1 MNSHKPNRL
10 INERSPYLLQHAHNP
25 VDWYPWCE
33 EAFEKAR
40 MEDKPVFL
48 SIGYSTC
55 HWCHVMEKESFEDNE
70 AAGIMNQHFVSIK
83 VDREERPD
91 IDNIYMMVC
100 QLMNGTGG
108 WPLSIF
114 MTPDKKPF
122 FAGTYFPKEDRYGRA
137 GFKNLLLGIN
147 SFWLNRRN
155 ELLESSEQITFYLN
169 EIYKKE
175 APAQQIDETI
185 TKNAFEYFSQKFDNE
200 YGGFGTAPKF
210 PSPHNLM
217 FLLRYA
223 ETSNN
228 NRALEMVTKTLLEMR
243 KGGIYDHVGFGF
255 HRYSTD
261 KHWLLPHFE
270 KMIYDQALLIIAFA
284 EAFQSTG
291 EIIFKNAAE
300 EIIEYIL
307 RDMRSPEGGFYS
319 AEDADSEGVEGK
331 FYLWTH
337 KEIFDLLENDD
348 AEFITNYFNVSAN
361 GNFAD
366 ESTREFTGDNILH
379 ASNYDKNLSEKFI
392 RTRQRLF
399 EHREKRI
406 HPFKDQKILTDW
418 NALVISALSIAGRI
432 LDNESYIKKAIECYE
447 FISAQMFNEKNQLM
461 HRYKDGKAEIDAK
474 LDDYAS
480 IIWALIE
487 LYRSTFTAKYL
498 LRAVELTDYTITH
511 FSDSAGGFF
520 FTPDYGEK
528 LIARSKEIYD
538 GAIPSGNSV
547 MFNNLIKLARITA
560 EPRYEDYSFKLINYF
575 SAELTKAPGASSF
588 LLCGVD
594 FLFGRCYEIIISH
607 NHSKKEIKT
616 ILDQLNKLFLPDKV
630 VIINNYAD
638 ETERLP
644 HGYLQ
649 DYKVINDRPTFYI
662 CKNREC
668 KLPTNDLDTAINF
681 IK

>member
-10 INERSPYLLQHAHNP
+10 INESSPYLLQHAHNP
-25 VDWYPWCE
+25 VDWYPWCND
-33 EAFEKAR
+33 AFEKAR
-40 MEDKPVFL
+40 TEDKPVFL

-55 HWCHVMEKESFEDNE
+55 HWCHVMEKESFEDDE
-70 AAGIMNQHFVSIK
+70 VAEIMNQHFVSIK

-114 MTPDKKPF
+114 MTHDKKPF
-122 FAGTYFPKEDRYGRA
+122 FAGTYFPKEDRYGRS

-175 APAQQIDETI
+175 SPALQISQSI
-185 TKNAFEYFSQKFDNE
+185 TKDAFEYFHQRFDNE

-217 FLLRYA
+217 FLLRYGK
-223 ETSNN
+223 TSGDQS
-228 NRALEMVTKTLLEMR
+228 ALGIAAKTLLEMR

-270 KMIYDQALLIIAFA
+270 KMIYDQALLITAYA
-284 EAFQSTG
+284 EAFQAAG
-291 EIIFKNAAE
+291 EIIFKNTAE
-300 EIIEYIL
+300 EIIEYVL

-319 AEDADSEGVEGK
+319 AEDADSEGIEGK

-337 KEIFDLLENDD
+337 KEIFDLLETDE
-348 AEFITNYFNVSAN
+348 AESAVNYFKVSVN
-361 GNFAD
+361 GNFVD
-366 ESTREFTGDNILH
+366 ESTRNFTGNNILH
-379 ASNYDKNLSEKFI
+379 ISNYDKDLSGKLA
-392 RTRQRLF
+392 RKLF
-399 EHREKRI
+399 EHRLKRI
-406 HPFKDQKILTDW
+406 YPFKDQKILTDW

-432 LDNESYIKKAIECYE
+432 LGSENYIQKAVQCYE
-447 FISAQMFNEKNQLM
+447 FISAKMFNDKNQLL
-461 HRYKDGKAEIDAK
+461 HRYKGGKAEIDAK
-474 LDDYAS
+474 LDDYAFL
-480 IIWALIE
+480 ICALIE
-487 LYRSTFTAKYL
+487 LYQSTFSVKYL
-498 LRAVELTDYTITH
+498 LRAVELCDFTITH
-511 FSDSAGGFF
+511 FSDVNGAFF

-560 EPRYEDYSFKLINYF
+560 EPRYEDYAFKLINNF
-575 SAELTKAPGASSF
+575 SADLTKAPGASSF
-588 LLCGVD
+588 LLFGID
-594 FLFGRCYEIIISH
+594 FLFGNSYEIIISH
-607 NHSKKEIKT
+607 NHSKEEIKT
-616 ILDQLNKLFLPDKV
+616 IIDQFNKLFLPNIV
-630 VIINNYAD
+630 IIINNIAD
-638 ETERLP
+638 ESEQLP
-644 HGYLQ
+644 FNYLK
-649 DYKVINDRPTFYI
+649 DYKAINEKPTFYI
-662 CKNREC
+662 CKNHEC
-668 KLPTNDLDTAINF
+668 KLPTNDLYEAINF